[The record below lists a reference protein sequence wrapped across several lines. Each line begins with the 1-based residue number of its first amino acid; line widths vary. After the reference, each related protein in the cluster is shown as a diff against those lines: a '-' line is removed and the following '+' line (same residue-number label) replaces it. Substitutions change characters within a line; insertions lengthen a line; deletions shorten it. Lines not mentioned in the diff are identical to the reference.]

1 MKKVKFV
8 LLASVICI
16 SQACNSGNN
25 DSVDAAKDANDK
37 KDTTVTTNSMDSL
50 TNRDTTR
57 TMAATPV
64 DKSDADFA
72 VEAANGGMMEVEMG
86 NYAQQNAS
94 SSRVKDFGAMM
105 VRDHS
110 KANSELKA
118 LAASKNITLPA
129 TMGTDAHKEM
139 EDLMKKKGKDFDK
152 AYMNMMLDDHK
163 KDVKAF
169 EKAAS
174 NCKDADLKSFASKT
188 LPVLRTHLD
197 STKAITGKN

>member
-8 LLASVICI
+8 LLASVICF

-25 DSVDAAKDANDK
+25 DSVDAAKEANDK
-37 KDTTVTTNSMDSL
+37 KDSMVTTNSMDS
-50 TNRDTTR
+50 
-57 TMAATPV
+57 TMTSTVMPV

-86 NYAQQNAS
+86 NYAQQNAF

-105 VRDHS
+105 ARDHS
-110 KANSELKA
+110 QVNSELKA

-129 TMGTDAHKEM
+129 TMGADAHKEM

-174 NCKDADLKSFASKT
+174 DCKDADLKNFASKT

>member
-8 LLASVICI
+8 VLASVICI

-25 DSVDAAKDANDK
+25 DSVDAAKEANDK
-37 KDTTVTTNSMDSL
+37 KDSMVTTNSMDS
-50 TNRDTTR
+50 TMTTAV
-57 TMAATPV
+57 MPV

-86 NYAQQNAS
+86 NYAQQNAL

-110 KANSELKA
+110 QVNSELKT

-174 NCKDADLKSFASKT
+174 DCKDADLKNFASKT